1 MANKTILLAEKDEE
15 IRKSLKQF
23 FHYAGYSVRFL
34 ESDDNVYDRLE
45 ELQPVIL
52 LLDTQFVISRER
64 EAAEVADLCKAIRSC
79 SDVPILLLSA
89 VPSMEEM
96 VQGLDS
102 GADGYMV
109 KPFDLRELWARI
121 KALLRRTSGLPM
133 EFRKIIDW
141 PTLHIDTKEGITIAF
156 GRAVELTKMDQRLF
170 TFLAANPNK
179 LFSRQ
184 QLIKAVWEFDS
195 LDEGRIV
202 DAHIKIIRQRLKIP
216 ADSPW
221 NIITKWGKG
230 YKLQLKGV

>member
-1 MANKTILLAEKDEE
+1 MAKKTILLAEKDED

-34 ESDDNVYDRLE
+34 ETNDNVYERLE
-45 ELQPVIL
+45 ELKPVLL
-52 LLDTQFVISRER
+52 LLDTQFVISQDQDL
-64 EAAEVADLCKAIRSC
+64 AEMVDFCRAVRSC
-79 SDVPILLLSA
+79 SEVPILLLSA

-102 GADGYMV
+102 GADGYVV

-133 EFRKIIDW
+133 EFQKIIDW
-141 PTLHIDTKEGITIAF
+141 PTLHINTKEGITVAF
-156 GRAVELTKMDQRLF
+156 GRDVELTKIDQRLF

-184 QLIKAVWEFDS
+184 ELIKAVWEFDS

-202 DAHIKIIRQRLKIP
+202 DAHIKIIRKRLRIP
-216 ADSPW
+216 EDSPW

-230 YKLQLKGV
+230 YELQLKGV